1 MSNKDKQTMDYW
13 RHSTNLFEETNMEL
27 AVTNQG
33 FEAYGVY
40 CFLMEKINYDI
51 TGGLI
56 MDEDKFSLFARKV
69 NLSVRKFKE
78 VLNELLKRGLFNQD
92 LYDSSKTL
100 TNHNSESGK
109 ELVISKRQVKKNYIA
124 NKRKESN
131 VEFYNGIVVN
141 KDIDKDKD
149 IDKVIDRDRDIDID
163 KDKLKESKSSDEPT
177 EEERLEFERLKEEW
191 RKRKNSKK
199 NT

>member
-13 RHSTNLFEETNMEL
+13 RHSTNLFEETSMEL

-40 CFLMEKINYDI
+40 CFLMEKVNYDI
-51 TGGLI
+51 NGGLV

-78 VLNELLKRGLFNQD
+78 VLNELLKRGLFNKD
-92 LYDSSKTL
+92 LYESSKIL
-100 TNHNSESGK
+100 TNYSSDSGK
-109 ELVISKRQVKKNYIA
+109 ELVISKRQIKKNYIA
-124 NKRKESN
+124 SKRKEAN

-141 KDIDKDKD
+141 KDIETDKDIEKEIDRDKDKIND
-149 IDKVIDRDRDIDID
+149 IKSNEEPVIDEA
-163 KDKLKESKSSDEPT
+163 KE
-177 EEERLEFERLKEEW
+177 LE
-191 RKRKNSKK
+191 
-199 NT
+199 

>member
-13 RHSTNLFEETNMEL
+13 RHSTNLFEETSMEL

-56 MDEDKFSLFARKV
+56 MDEDKFSLFARKI
-69 NLSVRKFKE
+69 NLSVRKFKDI
-78 VLNELLKRGLFNQD
+78 LGELLKRNLFNME
-92 LYDSSKTL
+92 LYVKSNIL

-131 VEFYNGIVVN
+131 VEFYIGIVVN
-141 KDIDKDKD
+141 KDIDKD
-149 IDKVIDRDRDIDID
+149 IDKVIDRDID

>member
-13 RHSTNLFEETNMEL
+13 RHSTNLFEETSMEL

-92 LYDSSKTL
+92 LYESSKIL
-100 TNHNSESGK
+100 TNYSSDSGK
-109 ELVISKRQVKKNYIA
+109 ELVISKRQSKKNYIA

-149 IDKVIDRDRDIDID
+149 IDKVIDRDID

-191 RKRKNSKK
+191 KKRKNSKK

>member
-13 RHSTNLFEETNMEL
+13 RHSTNLYEETNMEL

-40 CFLMEKINYDI
+40 CFLMEKVNYDI
-51 TGGLI
+51 TGGLVI
-56 MDEDKFSLFARKV
+56 DEDKLSLFARKV
-69 NLSVRKFKE
+69 NMSIRKFKE
-78 VLNELLKRGLFNQD
+78 ILSELLKRNLFNND
-92 LYDSSKTL
+92 LYINSKIL

-109 ELVISKRQVKKNYIA
+109 ELVISKRQVKKNYIS

-141 KDIDKDKD
+141 KDIDTDKD
-149 IDKVIDRDRDIDID
+149 IDKVIDRDIE
-163 KDKLKESKSSDEPT
+163 KDKIKENKSNEEPVIDEAK
-177 EEERLEFERLKEEW
+177 ELERLKEA
-191 RKRKNSKK
+191 RKHRKAFK

>member
-33 FEAYGVY
+33 LDAYGIY
-40 CFLMEKINYDI
+40 CFLMEKVNYDI
-51 TGGLI
+51 NGGLV

-78 VLNELLKRGLFNQD
+78 VLNELLKRGLFNKD
-92 LYDSSKTL
+92 LYESSKIL
-100 TNHNSESGK
+100 TNYSSESGE

-141 KDIDKDKD
+141 KDIDTDKDTEKD
-149 IDKVIDRDRDIDID
+149 IDRD
-163 KDKLKESKSSDEPT
+163 KDKPEENKSVYVPP
-177 EEERLEFERLKEEW
+177 EEERLEFEKLKEA
-191 RKRKNSKK
+191 RKHRKAFK